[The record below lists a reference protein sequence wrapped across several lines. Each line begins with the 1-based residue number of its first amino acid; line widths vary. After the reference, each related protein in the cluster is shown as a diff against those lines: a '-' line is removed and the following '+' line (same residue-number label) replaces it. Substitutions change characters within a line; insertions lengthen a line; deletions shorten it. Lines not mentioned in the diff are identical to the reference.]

1 MSVNKF
7 KKTDQSVSIVNTCRK
22 YFELVQQYPK
32 VIFFPLPQHILQN
45 DISFEEAAHPE
56 IRLL

>member
-1 MSVNKF
+1 MSVNNSRRPI
-7 KKTDQSVSIVNTCRK
+7 QSVSIVNTCRK